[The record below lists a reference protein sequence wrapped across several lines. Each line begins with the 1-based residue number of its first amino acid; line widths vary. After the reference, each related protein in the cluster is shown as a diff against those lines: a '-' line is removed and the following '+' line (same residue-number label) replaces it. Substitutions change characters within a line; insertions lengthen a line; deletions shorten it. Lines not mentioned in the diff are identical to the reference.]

1 MSTSD
6 LRLKTVFPQKVDY
19 RARLLSL
26 GDVFEFRYNGISG
39 EDMTK
44 VHTGLAWQ
52 RVKKVLPD
60 MALTRDNGYGALN
73 YISPEY
79 INLICGAVQQNIKQT
94 NNHEAESRRWRKRI
108 AS

>member
-1 MSTSD
+1 M
-6 LRLKTVFPQKVDY
+6 
-19 RARLLSL
+19 
-26 GDVFEFRYNGISG
+26 
-39 EDMTK
+39 
-44 VHTGLAWQ
+44 HTGLAWQ

-94 NNHEAESRRWRKRI
+94 NNHDTRIKALEEENRKLRKEIRKLNI
-108 AS
+108 A